1 MPFHSFQYLLFF
13 PIVSIIYIVLPGKM
27 RCIWLLAASLF
38 FYYSADARYLPL
50 LLALT
55 LFAWIGGIGMEQARQ
70 RQKDRLMRLVFVLS
84 IVCELGI
91 LCYFKYTGF
100 LLDNLQ
106 HAAAVFRTD
115 TLEAAQ
121 NILPPLGISFLVF
134 QTVSYAADVYR
145 QTIPA
150 EKNILRFACYVSFF
164 PKVTSGPI
172 ERAGSILGQLTST
185 LSPCLTDLKEGLS
198 MVLMGLF
205 LKLVLSDNIG
215 AVINPVFASWQD
227 YTGLQIGLAVVLFA
241 FQIYGDFGGY
251 SYIAIGSARMLGIRL
266 SDNFAAPYHAESVS
280 EFWTRWHITL
290 NTWLRDYLYIPL
302 GGNRKG
308 TFRKYINTMI
318 VFLLSGLWHGADWT
332 FVIWGGL
339 NGVYI
344 IAEAMMKKAASRAP
358 GNRAGSAA
366 VKEGTE
372 KFLPVQD
379 TTAERYSTHLRRRIM
394 TFILVDF
401 AWLFFC
407 MPDLASAFGMIRHA
421 VTQPGIR
428 ELFNLGFL
436 DLFPD
441 MKTFAVILL
450 SLICFMGIDTMI
462 YRKKISFT
470 DFFFRQSSAFR
481 WLTGI
486 VVLGIIIFFGAYGDA
501 YEQTQFIYFQF

>member
-13 PIVSIIYIVLPGKM
+13 PIVYSIYIVLPGKI
-27 RCIWLLAASLF
+27 RPVWLLAASYF
-38 FYYSADARYLPL
+38 FYYTADARCLPL
-50 LLALT
+50 LLMLT
-55 LFAWIGGIGMEQARQ
+55 LFSWLGGIGMEQMRRRKNALCT
-70 RQKDRLMRLVFVLS
+70 RLIFILS
-84 IVCELGI
+84 IVSELGL

-100 LLDNLQ
+100 LLDNLKY
-106 HAAAVFRTD
+106 AAAIFRTD
-115 TLEAAQ
+115 TFAAAK
-121 NILPPLGISFLVF
+121 NILPPLGISFITF

-150 EKNILRFACYVSFF
+150 EKNILRYAFYVAFF
-164 PKVTSGPI
+164 PKVVSGPI
-172 ERAGSILGQLTST
+172 ERAGAVLEQLAATVR
-185 LSPCLTDLKEGLS
+185 PCLADLKEGLG
-198 MVLMGLF
+198 MILAGLF
-205 LKLVLSDNIG
+205 LKLVISDNIG
-215 AVINPVFASWQD
+215 AVINPVFAGWQD
-227 YTGLQIGLAVVLFA
+227 YSGLQIALAVVLFA

-251 SYIAIGSARMLGIRL
+251 SYIAIGSARILGFRL
-266 SDNFAAPYHAESVS
+266 HDNFSAPYHAESVS

-308 TFRKYINTMI
+308 TLRKYANTMI
-318 VFLLSGLWHGADWT
+318 VFLLSGLWHGASWT

-339 NGVYI
+339 NGFYV
-344 IAEAMMKKAASRAP
+344 IAEGMIKKASVRKNA
-358 GNRAGSAA
+358 AGSA
-366 VKEGTE
+366 T
-372 KFLPVQD
+372 
-379 TTAERYSTHLRRRIM
+379 ERYSTHLRRKIV

-407 MPDLASAFGMIRHA
+407 MPSLSSAFGMIRHA

-441 MKTFAVILL
+441 MKTFAIILL
-450 SLICFMGIDTMI
+450 SLIALMGIDTI
-462 YRKKISFT
+462 LYREKISFT

-481 WLTGI
+481 WITGI
-486 VVLGIIIFFGAYGDA
+486 IVLCTIIFFGAYGDA

>member
-13 PIVSIIYIVLPGKM
+13 PIVYIVYIVLPG
-27 RCIWLLAASLF
+27 RIRYIWLLAAGCF
-38 FYYSADARYLPL
+38 FYGTADRRYLPL

-55 LFAWIGGIGMEQARQ
+55 VFSWLGGIGMEQARQ
-70 RQKDRLMRLVFVLS
+70 SKKDRWIRPVFVIS
-84 IVCELGI
+84 IASELGV

-100 LLDNLQ
+100 LMDNLQ
-106 HAAAVFRTD
+106 HVMAVFRTD
-115 TLEAAQ
+115 TVEAAKE
-121 NILPPLGISFLVF
+121 ILPPLGISFLIF
-134 QTVSYAADVYR
+134 QTISYAADVYR

-150 EKNILRFACYVSFF
+150 EKNLLRFACYVTFF
-164 PKVTSGPI
+164 PKVVSGPI
-172 ERAGSILGQLTST
+172 ERAGDILEQLKSAAG
-185 LSPCLTDLKEGLS
+185 PCLADLKEGLS
-198 MVLMGLF
+198 MILAGLF

-215 AVINPVFASWQD
+215 AVINPVFADWQD
-227 YTGLQIGLAVVLFA
+227 YSGLQIALAVVLFA

-251 SYIAIGSARMLGIRL
+251 SYIAMGSARILGFRL
-266 SDNFAAPYHAESVS
+266 RENFSAPYHAESVS

-308 TFRKYINTMI
+308 TLRKYINTMI

-339 NGVYI
+339 NGLYI
-344 IAEAMMKKAASRAP
+344 IAEAVMRKP
-358 GNRAGSAA
+358 A
-366 VKEGTE
+366 VGIRG
-372 KFLPVQD
+372 
-379 TTAERYSTHLRRRIM
+379 AEAEPFSTRLRRKIV
-394 TFILVDF
+394 TFLLVDF

-407 MPDLASAFGMIRHA
+407 MPDLSSAFGMIRHA

-441 MKTFAVILL
+441 IKTFAVIFLSIIGLL
-450 SLICFMGIDTMI
+450 GMDTMI
-462 YRKKISFT
+462 HQKKISFT
-470 DFFFRQSSAFR
+470 EFFFRQSSAFR

-486 VVLGIIIFFGAYGDA
+486 AVLGIIIFFGAYGDA